1 MKSKFDKEF
10 LCKIDNMPQHLKP
23 VVEMATKDAM
33 NAPMAKI
40 FFEFDFDK
48 RKIFS
53 GFANF
58 FYLYYPSF
66 L

>member
-1 MKSKFDKEF
+1 
-10 LCKIDNMPQHLKP
+10 
-23 VVEMATKDAM
+23 MATKDAM

-40 FFEFDFDK
+40 FFECDFDK

-58 FYLYYPSF
+58 FYLYYLSF